1 MPPPPGTPV
10 AVTVPNP
17 VEVTLANGMRVV
29 TVAKHDLPLVTAT
42 VVSESGGALD
52 PVGRAGLA
60 SLTAGLMTKGTATR
74 SATDIANQIESLGGT
89 IASSADWDG
98 SSVTVTIKSDQLAP
112 DHGILADVDRKS
124 TRLNSSH

>member
-1 MPPPPGTPV
+1 
-10 AVTVPNP
+10 
-17 VEVTLANGMRVV
+17 MRVV

-74 SATDIANQIESLGGT
+74 SATDIANQIDSLGGT
-89 IASSADWDG
+89 IARSTDWDG
-98 SSVTVTIKSDQLAP
+98 SSETATLTSDQIAP
-112 DHGILADVDRKS
+112 ARGILASLAPNPASAAHPIDPPPAQ
-124 TRLNSSH
+124 

>member
-89 IASSADWDG
+89 IA
-98 SSVTVTIKSDQLAP
+98 KSEEHTSELQSLMSISYAVFCLKKK
-112 DHGILADVDRKS
+112 HNN
-124 TRLNSSH
+124 TNSI

>member
-60 SLTAGLMTKGTATR
+60 SLTARLMTKGTATR
-74 SATDIANQIESLGGT
+74 SAPDIAHQIESLGGT
-89 IASSADWDG
+89 NRSEENTSELQ
-98 SSVTVTIKSDQLAP
+98 SLM
-112 DHGILADVDRKS
+112 R
-124 TRLNSSH
+124 NSSDDVWLKKEH

>member
-1 MPPPPGTPV
+1 
-10 AVTVPNP
+10 
-17 VEVTLANGMRVV
+17 MRVV

-89 IASSADWDG
+89 IASSAAQVG
-98 SSVTVTIKSDQLAP
+98 SSVTVPIKAEQHPTQLGLLAAAP
-112 DHGILADVDRKS
+112 QHPPPP
-124 TRLNSSH
+124 

>member
-1 MPPPPGTPV
+1 
-10 AVTVPNP
+10 
-17 VEVTLANGMRVV
+17 MRVV

-74 SATDIANQIESLGGT
+74 SAPDIANQIESLGGT

-98 SSVTVTIKSDQLAP
+98 SSVTVTTTSAQPSPPPGIPPQVTRHSPSPAPPTPHPLAT
-112 DHGILADVDRKS
+112 A
-124 TRLNSSH
+124 